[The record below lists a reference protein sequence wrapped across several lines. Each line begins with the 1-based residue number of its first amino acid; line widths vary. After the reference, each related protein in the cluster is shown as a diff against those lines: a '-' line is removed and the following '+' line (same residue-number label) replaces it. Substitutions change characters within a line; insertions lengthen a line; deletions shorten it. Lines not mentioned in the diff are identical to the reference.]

1 MAMVKYIAAFIVVL
15 GLAVYIARQDESSAN
30 NSAAPATAPNK
41 QAVAAEPDENHPQQN
56 IGNTERNTPGWYGF
70 FRWPN
75 GTTTWAII
83 LTLLAIA
90 EQTRE
95 TAKAAK
101 ATRDSIPHQ
110 RDAAEA
116 ALLNAKAVINAER
129 AWLTVK
135 IQKDP
140 NSPPFPIENFINVL
154 NNRGRTPAV
163 VISIHIQYEF
173 VSTPDLMPV
182 PPVYKWQVSTPERM
196 FVVGESDLPIGVG
209 LDPKKQIFVQSVAGK
224 FLVWYGRIIYE
235 DVFGEQA
242 VTRRQPHETRWCY
255 AWIAG
260 EKRFA
265 ICGPEE
271 YNRNT

>member
-1 MAMVKYIAAFIVVL
+1 MEQKGTSTELSLPTTISPPQDVNGEKQCSDCTDKAPCWYILLAWPEGMTVWVV
-15 GLAVYIARQDESSAN
+15 
-30 NSAAPATAPNK
+30 
-41 QAVAAEPDENHPQQN
+41 
-56 IGNTERNTPGWYGF
+56 
-70 FRWPN
+70 
-75 GTTTWAII
+75 I
-83 LTLLAIA
+83 LTFAVIGWQA
-90 EQTRE
+90 DETR
-95 TAKAAK
+95 KAA
-101 ATRDSIPHQ
+101 R
-110 RDAAEA
+110 A
-116 ALLNAKAVINAER
+116 ALLNAQAVINAER

-173 VSTPDLMPV
+173 VSAPDLMPV

-209 LDPKKQIFVQSVAGK
+209 LDPKKQIFVQSIADK
-224 FLVWYGRIIYE
+224 FLVWYGRVIYE
-235 DVFGEQA
+235 DVFGEQGVA
-242 VTRRQPHETRWCY
+242 RRQPHETRWCY